1 MAGLQFLQQGDAITR
16 AVALLLLCMS
26 VASWVVI
33 VWKAWLLRRAAGD
46 VARSTAAFWQAAS
59 VADAEQACHQLAL
72 RWNCAAHARDGQ
84 VMLWIW
90 ERDCDGVEAART
102 LRLPANPAAVEE
114 RIAQLYEDAE
124 GPVSWRWVPPTEWT
138 QAQEAARHVWR
149 DTFAE
154 AAGY

>member
-1 MAGLQFLQQGDAITR
+1 
-16 AVALLLLCMS
+16 MS
-26 VASWVVI
+26 VMAYVIDVLEDPAI
-33 VWKAWLLRRAAGD
+33 VWWLE
-46 VARSTAAFWQAAS
+46 RSTCPAEGPARLINSLRAS

-84 VMLWIW
+84 VMVWIW

-102 LRLPANPAAVEE
+102 LKLPANPAAVEK

-149 DTFAE
+149 DTFAA